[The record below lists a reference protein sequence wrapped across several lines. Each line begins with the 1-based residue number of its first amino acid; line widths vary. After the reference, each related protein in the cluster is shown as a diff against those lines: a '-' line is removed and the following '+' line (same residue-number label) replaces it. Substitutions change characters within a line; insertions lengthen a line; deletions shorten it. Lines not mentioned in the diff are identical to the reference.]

1 MKTLI
6 EFEVKFIAESWFAT
20 KMFVEYNENNILVK
34 CKCLNADRFKTKEEA
49 EARLSELKEE
59 FWK

>member
-6 EFEVKFIAESWFAT
+6 EFEVKFIGDRYFAT
-20 KMFVEYNENNILVK
+20 KMFMQYDGDVLLK
-34 CKCLNADRFKTKEEA
+34 CKCLTADSYKTKEEA